1 MSPEQFMNL
10 NYLLLRVE
18 KLLEKIVENTKT
30 EEKAGQLLVFS
41 FQKFALGLLHFE
53 LKSNYMGINEVNFLW
68 NVKDEKLLGL
78 SWGYKCLWI
87 GFWWLIIEI
96 DFENNLK

>member
-30 EEKAGQLLVFS
+30 EEKAG
-41 FQKFALGLLHFE
+41 
-53 LKSNYMGINEVNFLW
+53 
-68 NVKDEKLLGL
+68 
-78 SWGYKCLWI
+78 
-87 GFWWLIIEI
+87 
-96 DFENNLK
+96 